1 MYRNKLTHLKNSAK
15 KLYYQDI
22 IRKNKQNTEK
32 LWKTINNIFN
42 VSKQR
47 GNNIPDKM
55 TTGTEDYA
63 YGNQC
68 VSNMLN
74 NYFTNVGINLA
85 AKISKPVQCNFNI
98 SSLIHSNFNSIFIQ
112 PIAEDEIR
120 MHIKGLDSSKST
132 EIDGIPIK
140 YIKMAATVITPKLT
154 QLFNICI
161 NKGYFP
167 QALKIAKIV
176 PIFKKGN
183 RENCCNYRPI
193 SILSPFAKI
202 FE

>member
-1 MYRNKLTHLKNSAK
+1 MQK
-15 KLYYQDI
+15 KLHYQDI
-22 IRKNKQNTEK
+22 IRKNKQNTAK
-32 LWKTINNIFN
+32 LWKTTNNIFN

-98 SSLIHSNFNSIFIQ
+98 TSLIHRNINSIFIQ

-120 MHIKGLDSSKST
+120 MHIRGLDSSKST
-132 EIDGIPIK
+132 GIDGIPIN
-140 YIKMAATVITPKLT
+140 YIKMAATVITGTPKLI
-154 QLFNICI
+154 QLFT
-161 NKGYFP
+161 
-167 QALKIAKIV
+167 
-176 PIFKKGN
+176 
-183 RENCCNYRPI
+183 
-193 SILSPFAKI
+193 FA
-202 FE
+202 